1 VNIDQIIIKPTDQA
15 SATLI
20 HRSETTCMTPESFRT
35 DLASAGLGRHVE
47 TIAALAK
54 PCIQLETVL
63 GDDTAGR
70 VGASRLGGEPDLPP
84 GEPWPE
90 WQGTPMSFLVQIDLA
105 TVAGLPGA
113 DVLPSAGLLSFFC
126 DAHGAVWNGHP
137 DAGAWRVLY
146 TPAGASLERAPIP
159 DAVPEDGIFTACG
172 LTPRPGVSLPDHGEP
187 QKVALGLSW
196 DESDAYMDVRD
207 QGAGSIPTEHRLLGW
222 PDIVQNAE
230 MELECQLMSSGIE
243 WTWDDM
249 DRIRAELEP
258 EIAEWRLLLQLA
270 SDDDAGMMWGD
281 VGLLY
286 FWIREP
292 HLATRDFS
300 RVWMIMQCG

>member
-1 VNIDQIIIKPTDQA
+1 
-15 SATLI
+15 
-20 HRSETTCMTPESFRT
+20 MTPESFRT

-54 PCIQLETVL
+54 PCIQLETVP

-70 VGASRLGGEPDLPP
+70 VGATRLGGEPDLPP

-113 DVLPSAGLLSFFC
+113 DVLPSDGLLSFFC
-126 DAHGAVWNGHP
+126 EGAIWRGDP
-137 DAGAWRVLY
+137 TDGGDWRVLY
-146 TPAGASLERAPIP
+146 TPAGASLERASIP

-172 LTPRPGVSLPDHGEP
+172 LTPRPGVTLPYSQEP
-187 QKVALGLSW
+187 QILALGLSW
-196 DESDAYMDVRD
+196 DESGAYLDVRD
-207 QGAGSIPTEHRLLGW
+207 PGDRSWPTEHRLLGW
-222 PDIVQNAE
+222 PDIAQNAE
-230 MELECQLMSSGIE
+230 MELECQIWSTGIE
-243 WTWDDM
+243 WSWADM
-249 DRIRAELEP
+249 DRIRAELAP
-258 EIAEWRLLLQLA
+258 ATAEWRLLLQLA
-270 SDDDAGMMWGD
+270 SDDAAGMMWGD
-281 VGLLY
+281 VGVLY

-292 HLATRDFS
+292 DLAARDFS